1 MRHHPTTTLSS
12 DNAQPLNPCNNTELC
27 IETRI
32 WVKET
37 VDTNQ
42 TINWQTR
49 IFTFLIRIEL
59 DKPYGLTSF
68 KFLFF
73 KVQENQQKREMLP

>member
-12 DNAQPLNPCNNTELC
+12 DNAQPLNPCNNTELY

-68 KFLFF
+68 KFLLF